1 MRKTLLIGVVFQ
13 ILAPDLRERDR
24 VEPCHRDVQVQREGD
39 VARVPVTEVVSGVAT
54 PVTNLI
60 FYLKHWCKA
69 KQKSYSTACLMSGGW
84 QGS

>member
-1 MRKTLLIGVVFQ
+1 MGVVFL

-39 VARVPVTEVVSGVAT
+39 VARVPVTEVVSGVVT

-60 FYLKHWCKA
+60 FYLKHWFKA
-69 KQKSYSTACLMSGGW
+69 KPKSYSTACPMSGGW